1 MAKKTLQVQRP
12 ENISFRG
19 YTPVDELNH
28 LTRKYELY
36 VGVIDKHVQDVEIPE
51 LKAAI
56 EAKKVEIKNTIK
68 PIADEFNFPNV
79 DRLIDAINRAYT
91 VPDNHKRNKLIKQY
105 RGERIETLVTCCKEI
120 KKAIRQIGDIDTS
133 LLSSSYDSEKIVRL
147 LMSITV
153 KANEVE
159 TVATDALANMPEQE
173 RLSKRIPYWWFVEV
187 LADFWKAE
195 IKEKPKCN
203 YSIAINDGDGG
214 YTGKFYKFVT
224 ACTELDRAKLGVG
237 ISNGS
242 TIKNILKEWSIT
254 NPM

>member
-1 MAKKTLQVQRP
+1 MAKKTFQVKP
-12 ENISFRG
+12 PDTIFVSG
-19 YTPVDELNH
+19 YTPVEELNM
-28 LTRKYELY
+28 LVRRYELC
-36 VGVIDKHVQDVEIPE
+36 VDVVDKYVQDVEIPE

-56 EAKKVEIKNTIK
+56 EEKKVEIRNTIK

-79 DRLIDAINRAYT
+79 DKLIDAIRRAYE
-91 VPDNHKRNKLIKQY
+91 VPDNHKRNKLFRQY
-105 RGERIETLVTCCKEI
+105 KGERIETLVTCCKEI
-120 KKAIRQIGDIDTS
+120 KMAIRQLGDIDTS
-133 LLSSSYDSEKIVRL
+133 FLSSSYDNEKIVRL

-173 RLSKRIPYWWFVEV
+173 RLSKRTPYWWFVEV

-224 ACTELDRAKLGVG
+224 VCTELDRAKLSVG

-242 TIKNILKEWSIT
+242 TIKNILKEWSID

>member
-1 MAKKTLQVQRP
+1 MTNKTLQVKRP
-12 ENISFRG
+12 DTVFVFG
-19 YTPVDELNH
+19 YTPVEELNH
-28 LTRKYELY
+28 LARKYELS
-36 VGVIDKHVQDVEIPE
+36 VGVFNKYVQDVEIPE
-51 LKAAI
+51 LKVAI
-56 EAKKVEIKNTIK
+56 EEKKVEIRNAIK

-79 DRLIDAINRAYT
+79 DRLIDAINRAYK
-91 VPDNHKRNKLIKQY
+91 VPDNHKHNKDLKQY
-105 RGERIETLVTCCKEI
+105 KGERIETLVTCCKEI
-120 KKAIRQIGDIDTS
+120 KKAIRQLGDIDTS
-133 LLSSSYDSEKIVRL
+133 FLSSSYDSEKMVRM
-147 LMSITV
+147 LMSMSV

-173 RLSKRIPYWWFVEV
+173 KLSKRTPYWWFVEV

-224 ACTELDRAKLGVG
+224 ACTNLEREKLGVG

-242 TIKNILKEWSIT
+242 TIKNVLKEWSVT